1 VLGSIVSQILCFLC
15 QLAATARSLPF
26 FFFVIFRPA
35 LQASG
40 TLVEAANS
48 ALLEIRD
55 AAVGSLHHLP
65 PSALFE
71 SSRPMSLEALC

>member
-35 LQASG
+35 L